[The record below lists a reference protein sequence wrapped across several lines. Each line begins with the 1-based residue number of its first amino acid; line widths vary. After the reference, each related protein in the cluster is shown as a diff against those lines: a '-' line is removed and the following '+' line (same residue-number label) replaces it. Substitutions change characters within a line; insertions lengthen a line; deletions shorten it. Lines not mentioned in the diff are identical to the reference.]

1 MKTFTLI
8 SGTVTKS
15 IRCNSEA
22 EAVAKAKRMESEM
35 KKPSWGV
42 TVEDQTGETVA
53 WIRHGEDVW
62 EC

>member
-8 SGTVTKS
+8 SGKVTKS
-15 IRCNSEA
+15 IQCNSEA
-22 EAVAKAKRMESEM
+22 EAVAKAKQMEAKQ

-42 TVEDQTGETVA
+42 TVEDQSGETVA

>member
-8 SGTVTKS
+8 SCKGNKTV
-15 IRCNSEA
+15 RCSSEA
-22 EAVAKAKRMESEM
+22 EAVAKAKKMEA
-35 KKPSWGV
+35 KLQPSFGV
-42 TVEDQTGETVA
+42 TVEDCTGETVA

>member
-1 MKTFTLI
+1 MTTYKLI
-8 SGTVTKS
+8 SCKATKS

-22 EAVAKAKRMESEM
+22 EAVAKAKQMEA
-35 KKPSWGV
+35 KLQPSWGV
-42 TVEDQTGETVA
+42 TVEDHTGETVA